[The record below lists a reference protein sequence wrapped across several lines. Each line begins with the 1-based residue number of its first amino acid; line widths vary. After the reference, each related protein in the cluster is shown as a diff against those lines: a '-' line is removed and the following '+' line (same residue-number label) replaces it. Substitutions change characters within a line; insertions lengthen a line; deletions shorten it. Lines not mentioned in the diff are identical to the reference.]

1 MRSRAS
7 RPSPGRPS
15 LPMIL
20 IAGAGIGGLTLG
32 CALAHQGRAFRI
44 FERAPA
50 LRPAGAGIAL
60 ADNAFRAL
68 AHVGLDA
75 RVRGCGEAL
84 SVAAICRP
92 SGRAISGFRSGD
104 LGLGSTVAMSRS
116 RLQEALAGALDRDV
130 ETGRTVS
137 GYEHTT
143 GGVRVRFDD
152 GEVIEG
158 EVLVGADGLHSRVRH
173 EMLGESPLRYAGQ
186 TSWRALTRNDGRVE
200 PGHFTET
207 WGPGRRFGIVP
218 IGDAGVYWY
227 AVADAPAGGRDA
239 ADPREAL
246 QRMFAGWHAPIAAL
260 MTSTAPEAV
269 LRADIFDRPP
279 VATWV
284 DRRAVLLGDAAHPMT
299 PNLGMGGC
307 QAIED
312 AVVLADAI
320 GRASSIEEALP
331 RYQAARVPRANSFVE
346 RSRRMGQVAHL
357 RSAPMR
363 WLRDAAM
370 GLVPVRLAAR
380 ALARDLD
387 FRL

>member
-1 MRSRAS
+1 
-7 RPSPGRPS
+7 
-15 LPMIL
+15 MIL

-32 CALAHQGRAFRI
+32 CALARQGRDFRI
-44 FERAPA
+44 FERAPE

-68 AHVGLDA
+68 AHIGLDA
-75 RVRGCGEAL
+75 QVRACGEAL
-84 SVAAICRP
+84 AVAAICRP
-92 SGRAISGFRSGD
+92 SGRAISVFRGGD

-116 RLQEALAGALDRDV
+116 RLQQALAGALGRAV
-130 ETGRTVS
+130 ETGRTVA
-137 GYEHTT
+137 GYAHAA
-143 GGVRVRFDD
+143 GGVRARFED
-152 GEVIEG
+152 GEVIDG
-158 EVLVGADGLHSRVRH
+158 EMLVGADGLHSRVRR

-186 TSWRALTRNDGRVE
+186 TSWRALTRNGGRVE
-200 PGHFTET
+200 PGRFTET

-218 IGDAGVYWY
+218 IGDDGIYWY
-227 AVADAPAGGRDA
+227 AVADASAGGRDTG
-239 ADPREAL
+239 DPREAL
-246 QRMFAGWHAPIAAL
+246 QPMFAGWHAPIAGLIA
-260 MTSTAPEAV
+260 STAPEAV

-279 VATWV
+279 VGTWV

-312 AVVLADAI
+312 AVVLADAL
-320 GRASSIEEALP
+320 GRESSIDRALS
-331 RYQAARVPRANSFVE
+331 RYQAARVPRANGFVE

-363 WLRDAAM
+363 GLRDAAM

>member
-1 MRSRAS
+1 
-7 RPSPGRPS
+7 
-15 LPMIL
+15 MIL

-32 CALAHQGRAFRI
+32 CALARLGRAFRI
-44 FERAPA
+44 FERAPE

-75 RVRGCGEAL
+75 RVRAGGEAL
-84 SVAAICRP
+84 AAAAICRP
-92 SGRAISGFRSGD
+92 SGRAIGRFRSDD

-116 RLQEALAGALDRDV
+116 RLQQALVEALDRDV

-137 GYEHTT
+137 GYEQAA
-143 GGVRVRFDD
+143 GAVRVRFDD
-152 GEVIEG
+152 GEVIEA
-158 EVLVGADGLHSRVRH
+158 EMLVGADGLHSRVRR
-173 EMLGESPLRYAGQ
+173 EMLGETPLRYAGQ
-186 TSWRALTRNDGRVE
+186 TSWRALTRNDARVE

-218 IGDAGVYWY
+218 IGDEGVYWF

-239 ADPREAL
+239 GDPREAL
-246 QRMFAGWHAPIAAL
+246 QQMFAGWHAPIAAL
-260 MTSTAPEAV
+260 IASTTPAAV
-269 LRADIFDRPP
+269 LRADIFDRRP
-279 VATWV
+279 VGTWV

-312 AVVLADAI
+312 AVVLADAV
-320 GRASSIEEALP
+320 GREPSIERALS
-331 RYQAARVPRANSFVE
+331 RYQAARVSRANSFVE
-346 RSRRMGQVAHL
+346 RSRRMGQVAHV

-363 WLRDAAM
+363 WLRDTAI
-370 GLVPVRLAAR
+370 GLVPARVAAR
-380 ALARDLD
+380 SLARDLD